1 MSKPL
6 NILVVEDNVSFALDL
21 EMFIEELGHK
31 LLGTLDNY
39 EDALAAIAEKQ
50 PDLILMDIHLRG
62 KQNGTEIAEE
72 INDLFI
78 PIIFITAST
87 EKENYIAAKSANIF
101 AYMVKPIQ
109 IFELERTIELLL
121 LQKEEF
127 LKGFSK
133 EVLFLKKGDAYHKVA
148 VQDIL
153 FIKSEGN
160 YCTLYLKN
168 EDKFMNRIPLSSME
182 SLVHAAEF
190 IRPHRSYL
198 VNVKAIETIHF
209 ADSCLKIRTH
219 SIPITRSTKAA
230 FMEKYMLLK

>member
-6 NILVVEDNVSFALDL
+6 NILVVEDDVSFALEL
-21 EMFIEELGHK
+21 EMIIEELGHK
-31 LLGTLDNY
+31 LLGNLDNY
-39 EDALAAIAEKQ
+39 DAAVAAISEKH
-50 PDLILMDIHLRG
+50 PDLILMDIHIRG
-62 KQNGTEIAEE
+62 QLDGTRIAEA

-78 PIIFITAST
+78 PIIFITASKA
-87 EKENYIAAKSANIF
+87 KENYIAAKSTNIF

-109 IFELERTIELLL
+109 TFELERTIELVL
-121 LQKEEF
+121 LQKENF
-127 LKGFSK
+127 LKTLSK
-133 EVLFLKKGDAYHKVA
+133 DVLFLKKGDAYHKVA

-168 EDKFMNRIPLSSME
+168 DHKFMNRVPLASME
-182 SLVHAAEF
+182 SLFKSAEF

-198 VNVKAIETIHF
+198 VNVKEIDTVHF
-209 ADSCLKIRTH
+209 SDSYLKIREH
-219 SIPITRSTKAA
+219 NIPITRSTKAA

>member
-6 NILVVEDNVSFALDL
+6 KMLIVEDDVSFAIEL
-21 EMFIEELGHK
+21 EMIIEELGHK
-31 LLGTLDNY
+31 LLGAYDTYNDVLT
-39 EDALAAIAEKQ
+39 AISAKQ
-50 PDLILMDIHLRG
+50 PDLILMDIHISG
-62 KQNGTEIAEE
+62 KQDGTEIAEA

-78 PIIFITAST
+78 PIIFITSSK
-87 EKENYIAAKSANIF
+87 EKENYIAAKNTNIF

-109 IFELERTIELLL
+109 SFELEKAIELIL
-121 LQKEEF
+121 LQKEKL
-127 LKGFSK
+127 LKTLSK
-133 EVLFLKKGDAYHKVA
+133 DVLFLKKGDAYHKVT

-168 EDKFMNRIPLSSME
+168 DDKFMNRVSLSNME

-198 VNVKAIETIHF
+198 VNVKAIDTIHF
-209 ADSCLKIRTH
+209 ADSYLKIREH
-219 SIPITRSTKAA
+219 NIPINRNTKAA
-230 FMEKYMLLK
+230 FMERYMLLK

>member
-6 NILVVEDNVSFALDL
+6 NILIVEDNISFALEL
-21 EMFIEELGHK
+21 EMFLEELGHK

-39 EDALAAIAEKQ
+39 DDALSAITEKQ

-62 KQNGTEIAEE
+62 KQDGTEIAEE

-78 PIIFITAST
+78 PIIFITSSK

-109 IFELERTIELLL
+109 IFELERTIELVL

-127 LKGFSK
+127 LKGLSK
-133 EVLFLKKGDAYHKVA
+133 DVLFLKKGDAYHKVA
-148 VQDIL
+148 VQDVL

-160 YCTLYLKN
+160 YCTLYLN
-168 EDKFMNRIPLSSME
+168 NDHKFMNRVPLSSME
-182 SLVHAAEF
+182 SLFQSAEF
-190 IRPHRSYL
+190 LRPHRSYL
-198 VNVKAIETIHF
+198 VNVKAIDTIHF
-209 ADSCLKIRTH
+209 ADSCLKIRQH